1 MGYVPYVGFATSSCA
16 TVMTHF
22 GIYKRRRKKK
32 KKKKKKKKWPTLFSV

>member
-32 KKKKKKKKWPTLFSV
+32 KKKKKKVITVEGLK